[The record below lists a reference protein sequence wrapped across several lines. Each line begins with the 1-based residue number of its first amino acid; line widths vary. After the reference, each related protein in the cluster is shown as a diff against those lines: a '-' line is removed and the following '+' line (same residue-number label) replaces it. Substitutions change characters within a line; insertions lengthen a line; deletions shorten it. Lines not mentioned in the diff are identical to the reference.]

1 MSYFKI
7 NKHIFWI
14 VLPSQ
19 APACS
24 FHPLSN
30 EEKLRQ
36 KRPLHPSKNPCLI
49 HITVLILHIQIK
61 AKGNELKE
69 LQKVSKTS
77 ILDSILYEKV
87 IYI

>member
-7 NKHIFWI
+7 NKQICRI

-30 EEKLRQ
+30 EEKLDRSALYIPP
-36 KRPLHPSKNPCLI
+36 K
-49 HITVLILHIQIK
+49 IL
-61 AKGNELKE
+61 
-69 LQKVSKTS
+69 V
-77 ILDSILYEKV
+77 
-87 IYI
+87 